1 MANENTLFTQL
12 GTVISVSAGTPTAK
26 DAAGYG
32 AATMVYTEI
41 GELTSFGDISD
52 SFSVQTAM
60 LLKDGFEKKAKG
72 GRSIGEI
79 TMEAL
84 GGVTAD
90 DGYAILKTNHEAA
103 RDQVTLKIV
112 DGGGHIAYLHGF
124 VSGLTISGGDAN
136 AIKNVSITFQ
146 PNELPVYAS
155 SPVQG
160 GGEGGE
166 GGGD

>member
-12 GTVISVSAGTPTAK
+12 GTVISVSAGVPATK
-26 DAAGYG
+26 DATGY
-32 AATMVYTEI
+32 AALTYTEV

-79 TMEAL
+79 AMEAL

-90 DGYAILKTNHEAA
+90 DGYAILKTNFDAP

-112 DGGGHIAYLHGF
+112 DGGGDVAYLHGF
-124 VSGLTISGGDAN
+124 VSGVTIGGGDAN
-136 AIKNVSITFQ
+136 AIKNVSLTFQ
-146 PNELPVYAS
+146 PNELPAYA
-155 SPVQG
+155 
-160 GGEGGE
+160 
-166 GGGD
+166 

>member
-12 GTVISVSAGTPTAK
+12 GTVISVSAGAPATK
-26 DAAGYG
+26 DATGYG
-32 AATMVYTEI
+32 ALTYTEV

-79 TMEAL
+79 AMEAL

-90 DGYAILKTNHEAA
+90 AGYAILKTNHEAP

-112 DGGGHIAYLHGF
+112 DGGGDIAYLHGF
-124 VSGLTISGGDAN
+124 VSGVTIGGGSASD
-136 AIKNVSITFQ
+136 IKNVSLTFQ
-146 PNELPVYAS
+146 PNELPVYA
-155 SPVQG
+155 
-160 GGEGGE
+160 
-166 GGGD
+166 